1 MSCTGILEYTR
12 GRGNTSVII
21 VVKVSL
27 ALIIWRSTPCP
38 TTRISTRPPSR
49 PMMWSTQMTMTTWRR
64 RLTPPSYSRSAAT
77 RTRVRSSWTTERERI
92 CVRDYMKTD
101 DNKQLC
107 YMVNILMSVVTIA
120 NVTGLY
126 SVWRE
131 EQYFLVVWGWS
142 KWCQLKRG
150 SEPEDAWN
158 RTSTMDNRR
167 LGVYT

>member
-64 RLTPPSYSRSAAT
+64 RLIPPSYSRSAAT

-126 SVWRE
+126 SFCSEGRAIFSCCMGMIEMMSAKKRVW
-131 EQYFLVVWGWS
+131 
-142 KWCQLKRG
+142 
-150 SEPEDAWN
+150 AW
-158 RTSTMDNRR
+158 RCME
-167 LGVYT
+167 